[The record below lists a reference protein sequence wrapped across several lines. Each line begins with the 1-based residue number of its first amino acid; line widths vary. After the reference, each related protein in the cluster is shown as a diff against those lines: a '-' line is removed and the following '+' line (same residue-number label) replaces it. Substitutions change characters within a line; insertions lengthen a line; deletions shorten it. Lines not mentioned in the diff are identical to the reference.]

1 MTTNDSVSLPTK
13 ELAKSTRLTYT
24 RILRRIV
31 KNPRKAIKGIGA
43 MSTAGNV
50 RAALRAAHR
59 AIHEDSEKNTDFGVV
74 AREAIAIL
82 GGHDSVEETIEKILA
97 LELSARVGRVSKLK
111 NLPDDWIEET
121 IDAAAI
127 ETKEEQA
134 AVIVSALTGARPGE
148 VASIGLLHH
157 ECGDLCVIIEGNKT
171 SDVAGQQQRI
181 LRFAPLGLA
190 QRLIPFAGKDV
201 ASRPFKDINS
211 RRMQRVVEKAST
223 KVFGCPTQ
231 VNCSTFRNN
240 VASQLKSLGWNAEE
254 IAIVLG
260 HQSETTQKFY
270 GRRRYASS
278 SGGWL
283 APKIIHGTNVV
294 RPVAPSSVTFHQSQ
308 YFQHSAANQSMR
320 EVLVERPR

>member
-1 MTTNDSVSLPTK
+1 MTTNDKVSQPTNK
-13 ELAKSTRLTYT
+13 LAESTQLTYT

-31 KNPRKAIKGIGA
+31 KNLPEAIEGIGA
-43 MSTAGNV
+43 ISTAGNV

-59 AIHEDSEKNTDFGVV
+59 AIHDDSKMHTDFGEL
-74 AREAIAIL
+74 ARKAIATL
-82 GGHDSVEETIEKILA
+82 GGHDSVEETIAEIFA

-121 IDAAAI
+121 IEAAAI
-127 ETKEEQA
+127 ETQEEQA

-148 VASIGLLHH
+148 VASIGLLHLA
-157 ECGDLCVIIEGNKT
+157 CGDLCVIIEGNKI
-171 SDVAGQQQRI
+171 SDSSGQKQRI

-190 QRLIPFAGKDV
+190 QRLIPFAGQEV
-201 ASRPFKDINS
+201 ASRPFTDINS

-223 KVFGCPTQ
+223 KAFDCATE

-240 VASQLKSLGWNAEE
+240 VASQLKALGWTTQD

-260 HQSETTQKFY
+260 HQSEVTQKYY

-283 APKIIHGTNVV
+283 APSKLHATNAV
-294 RPVAPSSVTFHQSQ
+294 RPVAPSSMTFHQSQ
-308 YFQHSAANQSMR
+308 YFQHSAANQSVQEMQ
-320 EVLVERPR
+320 VERPR